1 MSDGPSQHSTPTPY
15 VCPTCSVRS
24 SSTAPAQLSEGDK
37 EIVLNSTRELSRQW
51 STVVG
56 GLTGI
61 LGLAGIAF
69 GNGKLT
75 SGPDAV
81 PVLFFIALGLAA
93 IGTVLAALASYGTPP
108 LPFSTPGSLKSLKS
122 LKSWTDKAGGF
133 DPKKGNPRAAASAL
147 WLALLAGLVSFVLA
161 VIAVVIAISG

>member
-1 MSDGPSQHSTPTPY
+1 MSDSPSQHSTPTAY
-15 VCPTCSVRS
+15 VCPTCSARS
-24 SSTAPAQLSEGDK
+24 SSAVPKQRSEDAK
-37 EIVLNSTRELSRQW
+37 DAVLNSTRELSRQW

-69 GNGKLT
+69 GNGMVT

-81 PVLFFIALGLAA
+81 PILFFIALGLAA

-108 LPFSTPGSLKSLKS
+108 LPFSTPGSWKSV
-122 LKSWTDKAGGF
+122 KSWTVKVGGF
-133 DPKKGNPRAAASAL
+133 DPKKGHPRAAAWAL
-147 WLALLAGLVSFVLA
+147 WLALFAGLVSFVLA
-161 VIAVVIAISG
+161 VIAVVIAIGG